1 MKYFGMEGIMN
12 KRKQISILL
21 TVLVLIPVLS
31 FAGESGL
38 PWETPLQ
45 TILDSITGPFLKFS
59 CIVAVIITGLLLAFG
74 ELSGMLR
81 RIIQVVL
88 GLSIAC
94 SASSFGLEFFNFA
107 GGLLF

>member
-1 MKYFGMEGIMN
+1 MN
-12 KRKQISILL
+12 KRKHISILL
-21 TVLVLIPVLS
+21 AVLVLIPAL
-31 FAGESGL
+31 AIGGESGL
-38 PWETPLQ
+38 PWETPLE

-59 CIVAVIITGLLLAFG
+59 CVVSIIITGLLLAFG
-74 ELSGMLR
+74 ELQGMLR

-94 SASSFGLEFFNFA
+94 SASSFGLEFFGFA